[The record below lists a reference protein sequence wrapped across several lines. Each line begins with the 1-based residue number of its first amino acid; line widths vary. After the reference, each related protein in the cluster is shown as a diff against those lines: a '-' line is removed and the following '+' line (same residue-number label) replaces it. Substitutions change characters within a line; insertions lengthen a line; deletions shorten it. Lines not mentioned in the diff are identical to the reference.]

1 LRPWLQLTPRSSWT
15 VPRCDPTAE
24 NANLG
29 RAVYEHLQVA
39 TSTEREPLELVSES
53 VFYDIN
59 LSLPPSLAPHNG
71 REPSFEELAP
81 EAVPIWKV
89 FWS

>member
-1 LRPWLQLTPRSSWT
+1 LQPRLRLTPHSSWT

-29 RAVYEHLQVA
+29 RALYEDLQVA
-39 TSTEREPLELVSES
+39 TSAEREPEREPLELVRES

-71 REPSFEELAP
+71 REPSVEELDP
-81 EAVPIWKV
+81 EALTIL
-89 FWS
+89 